1 VIRAVALI
9 AGGVLIALW
18 FWFGWAPIGSPAVV
32 SGSDYVG
39 MSPISIA
46 IVAVGVVVAGWGIA
60 HLFRVRSS
68 AGRG

>member
-32 SGSDYVG
+32 
-39 MSPISIA
+39 
-46 IVAVGVVVAGWGIA
+46 
-60 HLFRVRSS
+60 
-68 AGRG
+68 